1 MKKMKRHIQLW
12 TTCIVALFMTTMV
25 AGQESDGRAL
35 ITISGTIKDGE
46 NNQRLEYVHII
57 AQGNNLATITNKNGK
72 FTLKAD
78 SSYFPLTLEFSHI
91 GYQKNRMQVA
101 ASQKEELE
109 IKMKPHSFLL
119 NEAIVLP
126 NDARFIVE
134 QAIQNTAHN
143 YLTVPSLMK
152 GFYRETVQKKKKY
165 INLSEAVTHTY
176 KTSYT
181 TGNVIKDKVEV
192 VKSRRLISHKAT
204 DTLAVKLS
212 GGPILSIW
220 LDLVKNPE
228 ILLAQEMLDGYRFT
242 LASPEIIDGK
252 LMYIIHFRPTGQVP
266 YALYEGKLYINPINL
281 SFIRAEF
288 NLSLKDKAEATRMI
302 LSRKPA
308 GLRFNL
314 QEVSY
319 IISYREQ
326 NGKTVQNYIRNR
338 IRFKCDWKRK
348 LFGTSYTI
356 QSENIVT
363 DWEEIPSIQLSKDK
377 AYSKN
382 EAIYDSAPANWSADF
397 WKEYNILEPDES
409 LEKAVRKLKKENN
422 SK

>member
-35 ITISGTIKDGE
+35 ITISGTVKDGE
-46 NNQRLEYVHII
+46 NNQRLEYVHVI

-119 NEAIVLP
+119 NEATVLP

-134 QAIQNTAHN
+134 QAIQNIAHN

-382 EAIYDSAPANWSADF
+382 KAIYDSAPANWSADF

-409 LEKAVRKLKKENN
+409 LEKAVRKLKKENK

>member
-109 IKMKPHSFLL
+109 IKMKPHSYLL
-119 NEAIVLP
+119 NEATVLP

-134 QAIQNTAHN
+134 QAIQNIAHN

-228 ILLAQEMLDGYRFT
+228 ILLAQEVLDGYRFT

>member
-119 NEAIVLP
+119 NEATVLP

-134 QAIQNTAHN
+134 QAIQNIAHN

-288 NLSLKDKAEATRMI
+288 NLSLKDKAEVTRMI

-326 NGKTVQNYIRNR
+326 NGKTVQNYIQNR

>member
-109 IKMKPHSFLL
+109 IKMKPHSYLL
-119 NEAIVLP
+119 NEATVLP

-134 QAIQNTAHN
+134 QAIQNIAHN

-252 LMYIIHFRPTGQVP
+252 LMHIIHFRPTGQVP

>member
-109 IKMKPHSFLL
+109 IKMKPHSYLL
-119 NEAIVLP
+119 NEATVLP

-134 QAIQNTAHN
+134 QAIQNIAHN

>member
-1 MKKMKRHIQLW
+1 
-12 TTCIVALFMTTMV
+12 
-25 AGQESDGRAL
+25 
-35 ITISGTIKDGE
+35 
-46 NNQRLEYVHII
+46 
-57 AQGNNLATITNKNGK
+57 
-72 FTLKAD
+72 
-78 SSYFPLTLEFSHI
+78 
-91 GYQKNRMQVA
+91 
-101 ASQKEELE
+101 
-109 IKMKPHSFLL
+109 MKPHSYLL
-119 NEAIVLP
+119 NEATVLP

-134 QAIQNTAHN
+134 QAIQNIAHN

-165 INLSEAVTHTY
+165 INLSEAVTHSY

-181 TGNVIKDKVEV
+181 MGNVIKDKVEV

-228 ILLAQEMLDGYRFT
+228 ILLAQEVLDGYRFT

>member
-119 NEAIVLP
+119 NEATVLP

-134 QAIQNTAHN
+134 QAIQNIAHN

-288 NLSLKDKAEATRMI
+288 NLSLKDKAEVTRMI

>member
-35 ITISGTIKDGE
+35 ITISGIVKDGE
-46 NNQRLEYVHII
+46 NNQRLEYVHVI

-78 SSYFPLTLEFSHI
+78 SSHFPLTLEFSHI

-119 NEAIVLP
+119 NEATVLP

-134 QAIQNTAHN
+134 QAIQNIAHN

-266 YALYEGKLYINPINL
+266 YTLYEGKLYINPINL

-382 EAIYDSAPANWSADF
+382 KAIYDSAPANWSADF

-409 LEKAVRKLKKENN
+409 LEKAVRKLKKENK

>member
-1 MKKMKRHIQLW
+1 MN
-12 TTCIVALFMTTMV
+12 F
-25 AGQESDGRAL
+25 S
-35 ITISGTIKDGE
+35 TIFWG
-46 NNQRLEYVHII
+46 
-57 AQGNNLATITNKNGK
+57 
-72 FTLKAD
+72 
-78 SSYFPLTLEFSHI
+78 
-91 GYQKNRMQVA
+91 M
-101 ASQKEELE
+101 
-109 IKMKPHSFLL
+109 
-119 NEAIVLP
+119 
-126 NDARFIVE
+126 
-134 QAIQNTAHN
+134 
-143 YLTVPSLMK
+143 
-152 GFYRETVQKKKKY
+152 
-165 INLSEAVTHTY
+165 
-176 KTSYT
+176 
-181 TGNVIKDKVEV
+181 
-192 VKSRRLISHKAT
+192 
-204 DTLAVKLS
+204 
-212 GGPILSIW
+212 
-220 LDLVKNPE
+220 
-228 ILLAQEMLDGYRFT
+228 
-242 LASPEIIDGK
+242 
-252 LMYIIHFRPTGQVP
+252 
-266 YALYEGKLYINPINL
+266 NL

-382 EAIYDSAPANWSADF
+382 KAIYDSAPANWSADF

>member
-119 NEAIVLP
+119 NEATVLP

-134 QAIQNTAHN
+134 QAIQNIAHN

-288 NLSLKDKAEATRMI
+288 NLSLKDKAEVTRMI
-302 LSRKPA
+302 LSRKPV

>member
-57 AQGNNLATITNKNGK
+57 AQGNTLATITNKNGK

-109 IKMKPHSFLL
+109 IKMKPHSYLL
-119 NEAIVLP
+119 NEATVLP

-134 QAIQNTAHN
+134 QAIQNIAHN

-181 TGNVIKDKVEV
+181 MGNVIKDKVEV

-228 ILLAQEMLDGYRFT
+228 ILLAQEVLDGYRFT

>member
-1 MKKMKRHIQLW
+1 MKKMKGHIQLW
-12 TTCIVALFMTTMV
+12 ATCLVALFMTTMV
-25 AGQESDGRAL
+25 HGQESDVHGL
-35 ITISGTIKDGE
+35 ITISGTVKDGD
-46 NNQRLEYVHII
+46 NNQKLEYVHII
-57 AQGNNLATITNKNGK
+57 AQGNNLATITNTNGK

-78 SSYFPLTLEFSHI
+78 SSYFPLTLEFLHI
-91 GYQKNRMQVA
+91 GYKKNRIQVA
-101 ASQKEELE
+101 ANLKEELV
-109 IKMKPHSFLL
+109 IQMKPHSYLL
-119 NEAIVLP
+119 DEAIILP

-134 QAIQNTAHN
+134 QAIQNIAHN
-143 YLTVPSLMK
+143 YLTVPSLLK
-152 GFYRETVQKKKKY
+152 GFYRETVQKRKKY

-181 TGNVIKDKVEV
+181 TGDAAKDKVEV

-212 GGPILSIW
+212 GGPVLSIW
-220 LDLVKNPE
+220 LDIVKNPE
-228 ILLAQEMLDGYRFT
+228 ILLAQEILDGYHFT
-242 LASPEIIDGK
+242 LASPETINGK
-252 LMYIIHFRPTGQVP
+252 LAYVIHFRPTGQVP

-288 NLSLKDKAEATRMI
+288 NLSLKNKAEATPMI

-308 GLRFNL
+308 GLHFNL
-314 QEVSY
+314 LEASY

-348 LFGTSYTI
+348 LFGTNYTI

-363 DWEEIPSIQLSKDK
+363 DWEEIPSFQLPRDR
-377 AYSKN
+377 AYPKN
-382 EAIYDSAPANWSADF
+382 KAIYDSAPANWSADF

-409 LEKAVRKLKKENN
+409 LEKAVRKLKKENK